1 MRVCILDV
9 IIFDA
14 DAAAAVSVVVVIVV
28 VVAAVWIAAI
38 VIRSLEF
45 PLKCKTT
52 QKEMCATS
60 EIPWNTK
67 FWSTFLEL
75 NSPYVQLNY
84 VYEAASEIWNHE

>member
-1 MRVCILDV
+1 MRVCILDI

-14 DAAAAVSVVVVIVV
+14 DAAAAAVSVVVVVFVFVV
-28 VVAAVWIAAI
+28 VVAVWIAAI
-38 VIRSLEF
+38 VVRPLEF

-52 QKEMCATS
+52 QKEMGATS

-67 FWSTFLEL
+67 FWSTFFEL

-84 VYEAASEIWNHE
+84 VYKAASEI